1 MGTGNACAEHNK
13 EIIESTSRS
22 KRLLLESDEK
32 TGALKPTG
40 SGGRI
45 ERNWLTKLILRHPG
59 EFSFVERGFLNTNAY
74 KTNLKTGTG
83 YA

>member
-40 SGGRI
+40 SG
-45 ERNWLTKLILRHPG
+45 ERSWK
-59 EFSFVERGFLNTNAY
+59 FYGF
-74 KTNLKTGTG
+74 
-83 YA
+83 

>member
-40 SGGRI
+40 SGEKNGGI
-45 ERNWLTKLILRHPG
+45 FKVLEK
-59 EFSFVERGFLNTNAY
+59 EF
-74 KTNLKTGTG
+74 
-83 YA
+83 